1 MLPSLFISH
10 GSPMLALEPG
20 ASGPALKRLAAEL
33 PRPKAIV
40 LVSAHWESPDL
51 RVASHPAPEI
61 WHDFAGF
68 PPSKAYSGLK
78 VARRSHS
85 KRNIPHIECHIIRC
99 VGKNKTQFARWS
111 TDDRVWLIL

>member
-51 RVASHPAPEI
+51 RVASNPAPE
-61 WHDFAGF
+61 ARPSPTKMAT
-68 PPSKAYSGLK
+68 PPSRGISPA
-78 VARRSHS
+78 
-85 KRNIPHIECHIIRC
+85 
-99 VGKNKTQFARWS
+99 
-111 TDDRVWLIL
+111 